1 VLNIKIFGWGT
12 IQRGLDYYNTLY
24 NPQTKDAF
32 FLLFVKI
39 AGSCWLGKKG
49 NYNKV
54 SFVNTY
60 IESSFFIVL
69 NDSKFMNNYIIK
81 IS

>member
-1 VLNIKIFGWGT
+1 VLNIKIVDWGT
-12 IQRGLDYYNTLY
+12 IQRGLYYYKTLY
-24 NPQTKDAF
+24 NLQTKDTF
-32 FLLFVKI
+32 FVLFIKI

-60 IESSFFIVL
+60 VESSFFIVL
-69 NDSKFMNNYIIK
+69 NDSKFIIK
-81 IS
+81 